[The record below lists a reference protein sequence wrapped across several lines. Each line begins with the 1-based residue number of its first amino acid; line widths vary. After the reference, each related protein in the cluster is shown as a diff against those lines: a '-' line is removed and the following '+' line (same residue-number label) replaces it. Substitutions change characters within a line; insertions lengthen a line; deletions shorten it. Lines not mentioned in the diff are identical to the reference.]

1 MRVKAFGNKNLLF
14 GSTGVGG
21 GGGVTVLLLTG
32 IYIYNQESSFTEL
45 VGIKSWFLVAQGGGV
60 GVRGKPT

>member
-1 MRVKAFGNKNLLF
+1 M
-14 GSTGVGG
+14 
-21 GGGVTVLLLTG
+21 TVLLLTG